1 MANPVQVV
9 LNTRDFFVSPDPGRM
24 GPPKDFFADKDIE
37 FVQHRDR
44 LRKQVAAVS
53 TGFKQ
58 SSVSTGII
66 KVTLRKEAWAKS
78 YRPERTLFPPK
89 RRPCVGA
96 AKLGELF
103 YMVSEDELRD
113 LDLQIS
119 SAEDK
124 TRWRTNKKLKQFTSP
139 TVQRSEVGAVESISV
154 PSASDKR
161 RFTAEQA
168 LAWFSDPRTS
178 SAYLVELFGLPRTT
192 PSVRLLSHHSA
203 IIREIQSHAFNAGLS
218 LDIYPITATENNR
231 TSRSS
236 GIFGMRLLEN
246 VDGSD
251 SQSNRNIT
259 EHQQLLNFLDHYPY
273 VKRVMLPPIIMK
285 SASTSLSS
293 GSIPPELPTRI
304 PGLKYPKIGI
314 IDGGLSAALGNWII
328 GRHDLVAPEHCDVS
342 HGTFIGGLL
351 VVGQQVNGPS
361 ICPEADGCELV
372 DVAIFPDNNQ
382 PVFDTYYPRGISDF
396 IKEISQAVGIAK
408 RDHGV
413 RIFNMSLNLF
423 DAVEENTYGI
433 VASLLDQ
440 IADEHRV
447 IFVMSAGNLEAND
460 LRDAWPA
467 DPQAAL
473 QYLAGRTS
481 PDTVLQP
488 SESSR
493 SIAVGA
499 VNPPSCSP
507 SIEGAPAAYTRRGPG
522 LKVGVKPDLAHFGGA
537 AHVQAGTSGLHS
549 MAPDQSLCCG
559 TGTSYATPLVAKT
572 IATLESRV
580 DGQLTPEQLISLVI
594 HGSKVPS
601 CLSHPTLA
609 EVARQFVGFGVPS
622 GSDNALFTNN
632 NSITLVFA
640 DTLRQNSKLS
650 FDFVW
655 PRCLVNAEDG
665 SCRGD
670 IKMTLVYRPPLD
682 RNFGSEFVRANVDA
696 FLRQEE
702 GTTYRGRVQQTFLP
716 QKNAGFPHEHELIV
730 NGLKWWPSK
739 IYAAHFSQ
747 GKGNSSNWRLVVES
761 LLRAGEIFPTQGI
774 PFAVVLSISGTENDQ
789 SVFTDM
795 RMYLLARNV
804 QIADIRATTQVRVQS

>member
-1 MANPVQVV
+1 
-9 LNTRDFFVSPDPGRM
+9 M
-24 GPPKDFFADKDIE
+24 GPPKDFFVDRDAE
-37 FVQHRDR
+37 FVQHRDK
-44 LRKQVAAVS
+44 LRKQVASVS

-58 SSVSTGII
+58 SGLSTGVI

-78 YRPERTLFPPK
+78 HRPERALFPPD

-103 YMVSEDELRD
+103 YMVSADDLRD
-113 LDLQIS
+113 LDIQIS
-119 SAEDK
+119 NAEEK
-124 TRWRTNKKLKQFTSP
+124 TRWRTNKQLKQFASP
-139 TVQRSEVGAVESISV
+139 TPQRSEVGAVDSISV

-168 LAWFSDPRTS
+168 LAWFTDRRTS
-178 SAYLVELFGLPRTT
+178 SAYIVELFGLPRNAST
-192 PSVRLLSHHSA
+192 VRLRAYQTAVIDEIKNHSL
-203 IIREIQSHAFNAGLS
+203 NAGLK
-218 LDIYPITATENNR
+218 LDIYPIAVTQSSAATH
-231 TSRSS
+231 SS
-236 GIFGMRLLEN
+236 GVFSMRLLEGA
-246 VDGSD
+246 DD
-251 SQSNRNIT
+251 SGRRANRNVA
-259 EHQQLLNFLDHYPY
+259 EHQQLLNFLDRYPY
-273 VKRVMLPPIIMK
+273 VKRILLPPIIKK
-285 SASTSLSS
+285 SASPPIPT
-293 GSIPPELPTRI
+293 GSTQAELPSRTS
-304 PGLKYPKIGI
+304 GFKYPKVGI
-314 IDGGLSAALGNWII
+314 IDGGLSTTLGGWII

-351 VVGQQVNGPS
+351 VAGQQVNGPS
-361 ICPEADGCELV
+361 VCAEMDGCELV
-372 DVAIFPDNNQ
+372 DVAVFPDDNQ

-396 IKEISQAVGIAK
+396 IAEISQAVAAAK
-408 RDHGV
+408 RSHGV

-440 IADEHRV
+440 IADEHKV

-460 LRDAWPA
+460 CREAWPA

-493 SIAVGA
+493 SVSVGA
-499 VNPPSCSP
+499 VNPPRCLP

-537 AHVQAGTSGLHS
+537 IHAQSGGSGLQS
-549 MAPDQSLCCG
+549 ITPDQNLCSG
-559 TGTSYATPLVAKT
+559 TGTSYASPLVAKT
-572 IATLESRV
+572 MATLESRV
-580 DGQLTPEQLISLVI
+580 EGELTSEQLIALVI
-594 HGSKVPS
+594 HGSKLPS

-622 GSDNALFTNN
+622 GSDNALFTGD

-670 IKMTLVYRPPLD
+670 VRMTLVYRPPLD

-696 FLRQEE
+696 HLRQED
-702 GTTYRGRVQQTFLP
+702 GITFHGRVPQTFLP
-716 QKNAGFPHEHELIV
+716 KKSAGFPHEHELIE

-739 IYAAHFSQ
+739 MYAAHFPQ
-747 GKGNSSNWRLVVES
+747 GKGSSSNWRLVVES
-761 LLRAGEIFPTQGI
+761 LLRAGEVFPTQGI
-774 PFAVVLSISGTENDQ
+774 PFAVVLNISGSENDQ
-789 SVFTDM
+789 TVFSDM
-795 RMYLLARNV
+795 RMYLRARNV
-804 QIADIRATTQVRVQS
+804 QIADIRATTQIRIQP